1 MQIKKI
7 DKSFLNDIY
16 EISQKEFLNESYSIG
31 QLKDCLNNKD
41 NIYFCIF
48 LNNDKTNYIIALE
61 TVDDINILS
70 IATKKEYK
78 NQGLATSLIKNLM
91 NYATSNNK
99 SVSLEVKSKN
109 AVAYN
114 LYLKLGFKVV
124 SKRLNYYKDKDTAL
138 IMFYNLQQYYQ

>member
-41 NIYFCIF
+41 YICFGVF
-48 LNNDKTNYIIALE
+48 LNNEIASYIIALE

-70 IATKKEYK
+70 IATKKEHK
-78 NQGLATSLIKNLM
+78 NKGFASSLIEKIKKVALNQ
-91 NYATSNNK
+91 NK

-109 AVAYN
+109 IIAYN
-114 LYLKLGFKVV
+114 LYTKLGFKVI

-138 IMFYNLQQYYQ
+138 IMFYNLQQ

>member
-7 DKSFLNDIY
+7 DESFLNEIY
-16 EISQKEFLNESYSIG
+16 KISFSEFCEESYSLS

-41 NIYFCIF
+41 YICLGAF
-48 LNNDKTNYIIALE
+48 LNNEIISYIIALE

-70 IATKKEYK
+70 IATKKEHK
-78 NQGLATSLIKNLM
+78 NKGFASSLIEEIKK
-91 NYATSNNK
+91 YALNQKK

-109 AVAYN
+109 ITAYN
-114 LYLKLGFKVV
+114 LYNKLGFKVI

-138 IMFYNLQQYYQ
+138 IMFFNLQQ

>member
-7 DKSFLNDIY
+7 DESFLNELY
-16 EISQKEFLNESYSIG
+16 KISQMEFCEESYSFK
-31 QLKDCLNNKD
+31 QLEECLNNKD
-41 NIYFCIF
+41 YICLGTFF
-48 LNNDKTNYIIALE
+48 NNEMASYVIALE
-61 TVDDINILS
+61 TVDDVNILS